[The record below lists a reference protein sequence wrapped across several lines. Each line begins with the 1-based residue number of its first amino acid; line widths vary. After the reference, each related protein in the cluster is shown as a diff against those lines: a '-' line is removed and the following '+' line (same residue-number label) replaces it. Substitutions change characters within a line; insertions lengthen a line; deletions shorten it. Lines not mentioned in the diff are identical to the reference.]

1 MVDNERVDS
10 CILTSRSGNNLLTGC
25 QVLTKTESVSE
36 SVVYDNRR
44 LSPVAIFLMPTKN
57 QKIAPRK
64 PRTDAQRNRERI
76 LEVAKEAFTRSGANA
91 SLDDIAKEAGV
102 GAVTLYRHFPTRDAL
117 IEAVY
122 RTEVEKLAAAQRK
135 FSDAMPPV
143 EALRAWML
151 LFVDYI
157 ATKQIIAPALNTLVG
172 GPSKLYEGSRSQIQG
187 AIDSLV
193 KRAIK
198 SRDIRRDLEPFDLL
212 RALIGVSHVASGP
225 DWQQSARRLVDI
237 LITGSRPIK

>member
-1 MVDNERVDS
+1 M
-10 CILTSRSGNNLLTGC
+10 
-25 QVLTKTESVSE
+25 
-36 SVVYDNRR
+36 
-44 LSPVAIFLMPTKN
+44 
-57 QKIAPRK
+57 
-64 PRTDAQRNRERI
+64 RI
-76 LEVAKEAFTRSGANA
+76 LDVAKEAFTRSGANA

-102 GAVTLYRHFPTRDAL
+102 GAGTLYRHFPTREAL

-122 RTEVEKLAAAQRK
+122 RTEVEKVAAAEKK
-135 FSDAMPPV
+135 FAANLPPI

-157 ATKQIIAPALNTLVG
+157 ATKQIIGPALHSLVG
-172 GPSKLYEGSRSQIQG
+172 GPSKLFEGSRAQIQS
-187 AIDSLV
+187 AINSLV

-198 SRDIRRDLEPFDLL
+198 SGDIRRDLEPFDLL
-212 RALIGVSHVASGP
+212 RALIGVSQMASGP